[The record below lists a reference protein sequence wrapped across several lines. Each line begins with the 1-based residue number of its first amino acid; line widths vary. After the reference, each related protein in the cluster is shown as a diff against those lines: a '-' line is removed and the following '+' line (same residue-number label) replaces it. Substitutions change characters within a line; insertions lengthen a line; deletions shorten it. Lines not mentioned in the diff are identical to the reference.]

1 MRMAK
6 LDTVELEAMVDETQ
20 IGLVRPGAPVA
31 IDVSAYPNRPF
42 GGAVLR
48 IGAEAV
54 VTQNVTTF
62 PVLVRVPNPD
72 GLLKPGMNADVEIR
86 VAEESN
92 VLAVPNAALREPADL
107 ETAAALLGF
116 TPDWIDAQ
124 LENLNADD
132 RPAQPTHVEMRRPR
146 PAANAVND
154 FDVGGEYVV
163 FKTRNDTVSL
173 ASVRTGLTDFDYSAV
188 VSGLAPGD
196 SVLILPTAG
205 YLADQAQRQEWIDRR
220 AGNPL
225 GTQGGGAGGGAPGR
239 GGRGGRGGNPGG
251 RGGA

>member
-1 MRMAK
+1 
-6 LDTVELEAMVDETQ
+6 
-20 IGLVRPGAPVA
+20 
-31 IDVSAYPNRPF
+31 
-42 GGAVLR
+42 
-48 IGAEAV
+48 
-54 VTQNVTTF
+54 
-62 PVLVRVPNPD
+62 
-72 GLLKPGMNADVEIR
+72 
-86 VAEESN
+86 
-92 VLAVPNAALREPADL
+92 
-107 ETAAALLGF
+107 
-116 TPDWIDAQ
+116 
-124 LENLNADD
+124 
-132 RPAQPTHVEMRRPR
+132 MRRPR